1 LLPGIQSFDEES
13 PMHGFGRA
21 TVTTAALILVVPA
34 IAGAQQKCEI
44 DEGKPNQVATAS
56 FFVSAAYSDPGKDH
70 AKQLKSAVKS
80 LTEKAEKFE
89 SQPGRNLVLGKAL
102 VAWADQPNATPVMKR
117 GDVGYTTNPDVPV
130 DVLLAADSAF
140 TRVETALPQCAAEIS
155 MYRRQKP
162 WVAAVNGAVE
172 ALNAGQLDSAEARAN
187 RSLVIYRGAP
197 YAYTV
202 LAGIRQQRGDNAG
215 AVEMLK
221 KAVEASKSDTA
232 FADLGRQSLL
242 NVGSITTDLADK
254 APVGPERTRLAREAE
269 AAFRRYVAENPN
281 DPSLPA
287 AQSGIARALVIA
299 GDTASVTAMYT
310 EMLANP
316 AKYRPMQLFE
326 AGVVAARADKAKDA
340 AALFEAGLKTNPY
353 YRDALFNLAAVY
365 FAQDQYDS
373 MIPVLNK
380 LISVDPNNP
389 ENYRM
394 LAGAY
399 QGKARATK
407 DPKVKRA
414 LNDSLL
420 KAFEKFDK
428 APVVV
433 AFTLFSHDGPK
444 HKLNGTIEN
453 RGEAAKPYN
462 LKVEFLDAQGNVV
475 ATKETMVGPVDPKGK
490 KNFSIEV
497 EQDGIVAYRYAPLG

>member
-1 LLPGIQSFDEES
+1 
-13 PMHGFGRA
+13 M
-21 TVTTAALILVVPA
+21 TAALILVGPA

-70 AKQLKSAVKS
+70 AKQLKNAIKS
-80 LTEKAEKFE
+80 LTEKSDKFE
-89 SQPGRNLVLGKAL
+89 GQPGRNYVLGKAL
-102 VAWADQPNATPVMKR
+102 MAWADQPTATVVMKR
-117 GDVGYTTNPDVPV
+117 GDVGYTTNPEGTV
-130 DVLLAADSAF
+130 DLLLAADSAF
-140 TRVETALPQCAAEIS
+140 SRVERALPQCAHEVS
-155 MYRRQKP
+155 LYRRQKP
-162 WVAAVNGAVE
+162 WVTAVNGAVE

-202 LAGIRQQRGDNAG
+202 LAGIRQQRNDNAG

-221 KAVEASKSDTA
+221 KAIEASKSDTS

-242 NVGSITTDLADK
+242 NVGSITNDLAEK
-254 APVGPERTRLAREAE
+254 AEGAERTRLAKEA
-269 AAFRRYVAENPN
+269 ADAFRRYVAENPN
-281 DPSLPA
+281 DPQVAA
-287 AQSGIARALVIA
+287 AQSGIARALTLS

-316 AKYRPMQLFE
+316 AKYQAMQLFE
-326 AGVVAARADKAKDA
+326 AGVVAARAEKAKDA
-340 AALFEAGLKTNPY
+340 AALFEAGLQANPY

-365 FAQDQYDS
+365 FAQDQYDK
-373 MIPVLNK
+373 MVPVLNK

-399 QGKARATK
+399 QGKAKATK
-407 DPKVKRA
+407 EPKAKRA

-428 APVVV
+428 APVAV

-453 RGEAAKPYN
+453 RGEAAKPFN

-475 ATKETMVGPVDPKGK
+475 ATKETMVGPVDPKGR

-497 EQDGIVAYRYAPLG
+497 EQDGIVAYRYAPLA